1 MNQHAHTYG
10 RIKTII
16 HYVSRI
22 KEAIMPKAFRA
33 GIRLKIAI
41 GYLLIICC
49 MGAAILLVTNRIASL
64 QNEIETM
71 TARDMEITN
80 LITTIRYNVINM
92 ETSQRGFLI
101 TGNEDYLEPYKT
113 SIMEWEGQFKALQRF
128 IGDSPSKQGELEEI
142 KTTIERWIS
151 TTGEPTIEMRRN
163 NQTDAIIQFFQDDP
177 GKRDIEQ
184 LRGLLESLRVKHL
197 ADNEAYLNDLDVR
210 NTALTT
216 GLYILVTAVAA
227 VALLIVLFVSNSI
240 VQTIKQVVAVIGEI
254 SRAKGDLSKRITV
267 QSNDEIR
274 DLANAMNI
282 LLDNLEA
289 KGWVQEK
296 VAEVA
301 TMNQGMDDLGKLA
314 SSFLSK
320 VAPMVS
326 ASHGAFYIR
335 RSSGGLDRLEQLA
348 SYAGFG
354 EEQGNRSFKLG
365 EGLIGQCA
373 QDKRA
378 FLLNQPEEY
387 EASIQSG
394 LAEFRAK
401 SVLVVPVEFQGH
413 AIAVIEFASLEPFT
427 TQHLQ
432 LLEAIEDHLGVAIDN
447 AAGRME
453 VERLLGESQALTE
466 ELQAQTEELQAQSEE
481 LQMQQEEMRITTEH
495 LEEQNLFA
503 EQKTKELEYA
513 KAELEQY
520 AERLKQSAQYKTN
533 FLANMSHELRTP
545 LNSIL
550 ILSQLLYEN
559 GNGSLTSE
567 EEGYARVIHSSGNDL
582 LTLIDDIL
590 DLSKIEAGKVS
601 IVLDE
606 VNVTEIPDLMKLS
619 FEPVAEKK
627 GVLFQ
632 HEMQPD
638 VPQIIRTDGQRLQQI
653 LKNLLSNAFK
663 FTDSGSVTL
672 KIHKADPIVARHRLP
687 NADPDRI
694 VAFSIIDTG
703 IGIPKDKQELI
714 FEAFQQVDG
723 NTNRIYG
730 GTGLGLS
737 ICSEFARLL
746 HGCIVVDSEL
756 HKGSSFTLYMPVDYE
771 AAVMEVEQSV
781 QESAA
786 SRDNLHTGVPAASD
800 TLPLRETAQPALAGE
815 SESGDSKHNPFPGK
829 RVLLVED
836 DARNV
841 FAIIQALEQRGLE
854 VAVASNGKECME
866 MVDADS
872 RFDLILMDI
881 MMPIMDGFETTRALR
896 RHPLMKNTPIIA
908 LTAKAMRSDMESC
921 LEAGASD
928 YISKPIQMEQLFSLM
943 RVWLTK
949 QVDQ

>member
-1 MNQHAHTYG
+1 
-10 RIKTII
+10 
-16 HYVSRI
+16 
-22 KEAIMPKAFRA
+22 MPKAKAVRV

-41 GYLLIICC
+41 GYILMICC
-49 MGAAILLVTNRIASL
+49 LGTAITVVSNRIDSL
-64 QNEIETM
+64 QQEIETM

-80 LITTIRYNVINM
+80 LITSIRYNVINM

-101 TGNEDYLEPYKT
+101 TGDEDYLEPYQT
-113 SIMEWEGQFKALQRF
+113 SIMEWEGQFQALQKF
-128 IGDSPSKQGELEEI
+128 IGDNPSKQGEMQEI
-142 KTTIERWIS
+142 KTTIDRWIS
-151 TTGEPTIEMRRN
+151 TTGEPTIQMKRSG
-163 NQTDAIIQFFQDDP
+163 QSDALIQFFRDDP
-177 GKRDIEQ
+177 GKRDIER
-184 LRGLLESLRVKHL
+184 LRDVLESLRLKHL
-197 ADNEAYLNDLDVR
+197 AENEAYLAGLDSR
-210 NTALTT
+210 NNALTT
-216 GLYILVTAVAA
+216 GLYIMLGGVSVI
-227 VALLIVLFVSNSI
+227 ALIIVLYVSGSI
-240 VQTIKQVVAVIGEI
+240 VGTIRQVVSMIGEM
-254 SRAKGDLSKRITV
+254 SRAKGDLGKRISV
-267 QSNDEIR
+267 QTNDEIK
-274 DLANAMNI
+274 DLGDAMNV
-282 LLDNLEA
+282 LLDNVEA
-289 KGWVQEK
+289 KAWVQER

-314 SSFLSK
+314 QALLSK
-320 VAPMVS
+320 VAPMIG
-326 ASHGAFYIR
+326 ASHGVFYIR
-335 RSSGGLDRLEQLA
+335 KGNSTGERLDRLA
-348 SYAGFG
+348 SYAGNG
-354 EEQGNRSFKLG
+354 ENAGRASFRLG
-365 EGLIGQCA
+365 EGLVGQCA

-378 FLLNQPEEY
+378 FLLNQSADF

-394 LAEFRAK
+394 LAEFKPR

-413 AIAVIEFASLEPFT
+413 SIAVIEFASLEPFT
-427 TQHLQ
+427 TRHLQ
-432 LLEAIEDHLGVAIDN
+432 LLEEIEDHLGVAIDN

-481 LQMQQEEMRITTEH
+481 LQMQQEEMRMTTEH
-495 LEEQNLFA
+495 LEEQNLYA
-503 EQKTKELEYA
+503 EQKTKELEQA
-513 KAELEQY
+513 KSELEQY
-520 AERLKQSAQYKTN
+520 AERLKESAQYKTN

-559 GNGSLTSE
+559 PDKSLSAE

-590 DLSKIEAGKVS
+590 DLSKIEAGKIAV
-601 IVLDE
+601 VLDE
-606 VNVTEIPDLMKLS
+606 VNVTEIPDLMRLS
-619 FEPVAEKK
+619 FDPVAEKK
-627 GVLFQ
+627 GVTFQ
-632 HEMQPD
+632 HEMQPE

-672 KIHKADPIVARHRLP
+672 KIHKADPIVAKHRLP
-687 NADPDRI
+687 NADANEI
-694 VAFSIIDTG
+694 VAFSVIDTG

-746 HGCIVVDSEL
+746 GGCIVVDSEL
-756 HKGSSFTLYMPVDYE
+756 HKGSSFTLYMPTVYE
-771 AAVMEVEQSV
+771 AAKEQIP
-781 QESAA
+781 QIAKESAA
-786 SRDNLHTGVPAASD
+786 ALESSTPEGAASIKG
-800 TLPLRETAQPALAGE
+800 TNPSREYPQEAQAGQE
-815 SESGDSKHNPFPGK
+815 PYIEGSPEPIEKTEQNPFPGK

-836 DARNV
+836 DSRNV
-841 FAIIQALEQRGLE
+841 YAIIQALEQRGLHVT
-854 VAVASNGKECME
+854 VAGNGKECMDI
-866 MVDADS
+866 VDEDS
-872 RFDLILMDI
+872 NFDLVLMDI
-881 MMPIMDGFETTRALR
+881 MMPIMDGFEATRALR

-949 QVDQ
+949 QVDK

>member
-1 MNQHAHTYG
+1 
-10 RIKTII
+10 
-16 HYVSRI
+16 
-22 KEAIMPKAFRA
+22 MPKAFRA

-41 GYLLIICC
+41 GYILIICC
-49 MGAAILLVTNRIASL
+49 MGAAILIVTNRISSL

-71 TARDMEITN
+71 TARDMEISN

-92 ETSQRGFLI
+92 ETSQRGYLI
-101 TGNEDYLEPYKT
+101 TGDEAYLEPYKT
-113 SIMEWEGQFKALQRF
+113 SIMEWEGQFKALQAF
-128 IGDSPSKQGELEEI
+128 IGDNPSKQGELEEI

-151 TTGEPTIEMRRN
+151 TTGEPTIEMKRN
-163 NQTDAIIQFFQDDP
+163 NQNEAILHFFQDDP
-177 GKRDIEQ
+177 GKRDIER
-184 LRGLLESLRVKHL
+184 LRELLESLRVKHL
-197 ADNEAYLNDLDVR
+197 ADNEAYLSDLDTR
-210 NTALTT
+210 NTALTI
-216 GLYILVTAVAA
+216 GLYIMVGAVSVIAF
-227 VALLIVLFVSNSI
+227 LIVLIVSNSI
-240 VQTIKQVVAVIGEI
+240 VRTIKQVVGMISEI
-254 SRAKGDLSKRITV
+254 SRSKGDLTKRINV
-267 QSNDEIR
+267 QSNDEIK
-274 DLANAMNI
+274 DLAESMNI
-282 LLDNLEA
+282 LLENLEA
-289 KGWVQEK
+289 KSWVQEK

-301 TMNQGMDDLGKLA
+301 TMNQGMDDLRNLA
-314 SSFLSK
+314 SSFLSR

-326 ASHGAFYIR
+326 ASYGAFYIR
-335 RSSGGLDRLEQLA
+335 RGSGGQDRLEQLA
-348 SYAGFG
+348 SYAGSG
-354 EEQGNRSFKLG
+354 DPAGGRSFRLG
-365 EGLIGQCA
+365 EGLVGQCA

-378 FLLNQPEEY
+378 FLLNQPQDY

-413 AIAVIEFASLEPFT
+413 SIAVIEFASLEPFT

-453 VERLLGESQALTE
+453 VERLLGESQTLTE

-481 LQMQQEEMRITTEH
+481 LQMQQEEMRMTTEH
-495 LEEQNLFA
+495 LEEQNLYA
-503 EQKTKELEYA
+503 EQKTKELEQA
-513 KAELEQY
+513 KADLEQY
-520 AERLKQSAQYKTN
+520 ADRLKQSAQYKTN

-559 GNGSLTSE
+559 TDKSLSSE
-567 EEGYARVIHSSGNDL
+567 EEGYARVIHSSGRDL

-590 DLSKIEAGKVS
+590 DLSKIEAGKIS

-619 FEPVAEKK
+619 FDPVAEKK
-627 GVLFQ
+627 NVVFQ

-672 KIHKADPIVARHRLP
+672 KIHKADPVVARHRLP
-687 NADPDRI
+687 YADPNRI
-694 VAFSIIDTG
+694 VAFSVIDTG

-756 HKGSSFTLYMPVDYE
+756 HKGSSFTLYMPTEYDAAAME
-771 AAVMEVEQSV
+771 AQQAE

-786 SRDNLHTGVPAASD
+786 ARENLAAPGKSVPAMEESPLAITAADTVVLDGEPESSD
-800 TLPLRETAQPALAGE
+800 KNK
-815 SESGDSKHNPFPGK
+815 DNPFQGK

-841 FAIIQALEQRGLE
+841 FAIIHALEQRGLE
-854 VAVASNGKECME
+854 VAVAGNGKECME
-866 MVDADS
+866 MVDEDT

-949 QVDQ
+949 QVDH